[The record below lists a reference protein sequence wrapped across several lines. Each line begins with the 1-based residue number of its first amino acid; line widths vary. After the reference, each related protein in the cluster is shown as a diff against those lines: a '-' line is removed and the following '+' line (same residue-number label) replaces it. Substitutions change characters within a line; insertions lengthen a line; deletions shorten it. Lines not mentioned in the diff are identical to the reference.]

1 VVRAA
6 GQRPAVRLAAPG
18 LALAVAVLFALLGCG
33 AGSREPTC
41 DDYANADPIARKMMV
56 SDQLQRHGLDYART
70 DLQLRV
76 IDAVAQHCGSLDPY
90 GHVKARKNGSQPFAA
105 TVNWAGLQG

>member
-6 GQRPAVRLAAPG
+6 GQRPAVRLAAPV
-18 LALAVAVLFALLGCG
+18 LALAIGLLSALLGCSG
-33 AGSREPTC
+33 DGRAPTC

-56 SDQLQRHGLDYART
+56 SDELQRHGLDYART
-70 DLQLRV
+70 DLHLMV
-76 IDAVAQHCGSLDPY
+76 NDAVAQHCGPLDPY